1 MPASPQQGSDGVVA
15 TQVLVNGEQLPDS
28 AQIISITVRQMTS
41 RPGRLEL
48 KADTV
53 TGSKCKP
60 GSAIAV
66 KVGYGDGAKQF
77 VFQGTVQSLA
87 DTVQANNELFS
98 IIVAEDALAKLRDA
112 MVDKVFL
119 QVKRSDIISRI
130 IADAGLSADVPD
142 SAVMQ
147 TQVVITG
154 RSALDVCMEFAADEG
169 LLLHAED
176 TKIVFTHADGQPAS
190 VLSITY
196 GTDVIHFAGIG
207 PRQVPG
213 QVTYKS
219 WSIGDGA
226 LLQAQAAVPKGTL
239 KGVVRQSGNQDVAY
253 LDALAAGAVRELGLM
268 AFAGEGSFQGSTL
281 VKVGVRIHM
290 DGNAGPGDP
299 MNFTAGDYTVTGCMH
314 VIEDGN
320 YVTTIYVGLDQP
332 LPRPGPVPAPFLPAT
347 VNKTCQDPDG
357 LGRFQVTLATIDPEQ
372 GVWAFPVSPYNGFYF
387 PHDIGDQVLV
397 SFLMNDPSVLA
408 IAGTLPSKA
417 MAFRYTRV
425 APTTDTPGVGQLAFG
440 QSKLELA
447 PGTGSGAA
455 IASLSTQALK
465 VELRDGGGSD
475 QKISLQGAQAATAE
489 VADGHVRL
497 KTGASLIDVAQ
508 NQISSSSPLI
518 QATAQ
523 ATMTLNASAGI
534 TLDAAVISLNKDAL
548 KVI

>member
-1 MPASPQQGSDGVVA
+1 MPASPLLGADEVVA
-15 TQVLVNGEQLPDS
+15 IEVLVNGAPLPDS
-28 AQIISITVRQMTS
+28 ALIFSITARQTTS
-41 RPGRLEL
+41 RPGRLKL
-48 KADTV
+48 KADQI

-66 KVGYGDGAKQF
+66 KVGYGGGARQF
-77 VFQGTVQSLA
+77 VFQGTVQSVA
-87 DTVQANNELFS
+87 DTVQSDNAFS
-98 IIVAEDALAKLRDA
+98 IIVAEDALEKLGDV
-112 MVDKVFL
+112 MVDKVSL
-119 QVKRSDIISRI
+119 QVKRSDIISQI
-130 IADAGLSADVPD
+130 ISEAGLSADVPA
-142 SAVMQ
+142 STVQ
-147 TQVVITG
+147 ESQVLITG
-154 RSALDVCMEFAADEG
+154 RSALEVCMEFAADEG

-176 TKIVFTHADGQPAS
+176 TKIIFTRADGQPAS
-190 VLSITY
+190 VLAITY
-196 GTDVIHFAGIG
+196 GQDVIHFAGVG

-226 LLQAQAAVPKGTL
+226 LLQAQAAVPQGTL
-239 KGVVRQSGNQDVAY
+239 KGVVRQSGNQNQAY

-268 AFAGEGSFQGSTL
+268 AFSGETSFQGSTL

-290 DGNAGPGDP
+290 DGQGGGSLDP
-299 MNFTAGDYTVTGCMH
+299 MNFVPGDYTVTGCTH

-320 YVTTIYVGLDQP
+320 YVTTVNVGLDQP
-332 LPRPGPVPAPFLPAT
+332 LPRPLPVPAPFLPA
-347 VNKTCQDPDG
+347 VVSKICQDPDG
-357 LGRFQVTLATIDPEQ
+357 LGRFRVQLVTIDPEQ

-408 IAGTLPSKA
+408 IVGTLPSKK
-417 MAFRYTRV
+417 MAFSYTRV
-425 APTTDTPGVGQLAFG
+425 APADDKPGVGQLAYG

-447 PGTGSGAA
+447 PGTGSGVA

-465 VELRDGGGSD
+465 VELRDGGNSD

-508 NQISSSSPLI
+508 TQISSSSPLI

-523 ATMTLNASAGI
+523 TAMTLNASAGI